1 MFETTRKWMIQNEI
15 RLKFE
20 MDDFFGYHHF
30 WKPPYGNQKKIE
42 QQCMAI

>member
-1 MFETTRKWMIQNEI
+1 MDDSEWKI

-20 MDDFFGYHHF
+20 MDDFLEYHF